1 MLRRQLAAVGIGDQ
15 LAFRD
20 AEQGVVRLVV
30 LARREERLVGRHERQ
45 TARIGEIDQLGL
57 RQPLAWH
64 AVALQ
69 FYVEAVG
76 EELLQCFAARQ
87 RDRDLSGDD
96 CAIERSARAAG
107 KRDQAVGA
115 VSEPADFNVRLLL
128 RLGLKIG
135 ARA

>member
-1 MLRRQLAAVGIGDQ
+1 M
-15 LAFRD
+15 
-20 AEQGVVRLVV
+20 RLVV
-30 LARREERLVGRHERQ
+30 LARRKERLVGRHQRQ

-76 EELLQCFAARQ
+76 KELLQCFAARQ
-87 RDRDLSGDD
+87 RDRVLSVDD
-96 CAIERSARAAG
+96 CAIERPARPAG
-107 KRDQAVGA
+107 KRDQTVGA
-115 VSEPADFNVRLLL
+115 ISEPGDFYVRLLL